1 MRGEGIDAAAGPVT
15 GLDLAAPRPLR
26 ADEVLL
32 NVRAAGVG
40 NWDDL
45 MRAGGWES
53 GLTPPFALGVEA
65 AGVVADTGAEVTG
78 VTAGDEAL
86 AYVFPFR
93 DGGAWAEQVIVPGA
107 LLVPRPVTL
116 SWAQAAALP
125 VPALTAQQVVDDAL
139 GLRAGE
145 KLLVNGGAGVTGGMI
160 VQFAALAGAEVA
172 ATAGPRSADHVRRLG
187 AAHVIDYHDR
197 DWPARAREALG
208 GPAAAAANAV
218 VGGVTGA
225 LAVVADGGRLAS
237 IAGPAPDQPGG
248 GDRGVAPPG
257 QHGRGITTR
266 TVFVQPDPARLRRAA
281 ALLADGSLRLAIAA
295 EYPLAQAAA
304 ALSRV
309 LAGTGGAAVVLRAGQ
324 G

>member
-1 MRGEGIDAAAGPVT
+1 MRGEGIDAAAGTVT
-15 GLDLAAPRPLR
+15 EIDLAAPRPLR

-45 MRAGGWES
+45 MRTGGWEP

-65 AGVVADTGAEVTG
+65 AGVVAATGSEVTG
-78 VTAGDEAL
+78 IAVGDEAL
-86 AYVFPFR
+86 GYVFPFR

-160 VQFAALAGAEVA
+160 VQFAALAGAEAA

-218 VGGVTGA
+218 VGGATDA

-237 IAGPAPDQPGG
+237 IAGAAPDQPE
-248 GDRGVAPPG
+248 
-257 QHGRGITTR
+257 RGITTR
-266 TVFVQPDPARLRRAA
+266 AVFVQPGPAQLRRAA

-295 EYPLAQAAA
+295 EYPLAQAAD

-309 LAGTGGAAVVLRAGQ
+309 LAGTGGAAVALRAGQ

>member
-1 MRGEGIDAAAGPVT
+1 MRGEGIDAAAGTVT
-15 GLDLAAPRPLR
+15 EIDLAAPRPLR

-45 MRAGGWES
+45 MRTGGWEP

-65 AGVVADTGAEVTG
+65 AGVVAATGSEVTG
-78 VTAGDEAL
+78 IAVGDEAL
-86 AYVFPFR
+86 GYVFPFR

-160 VQFAALAGAEVA
+160 VQFAALAGAEAA

-218 VGGVTGA
+218 VGGATDA

-237 IAGPAPDQPGG
+237 IAGPAPDQPE
-248 GDRGVAPPG
+248 
-257 QHGRGITTR
+257 RGITSR
-266 TVFVQPDPARLRRAA
+266 SVFVQPGPAQLRRAA

-295 EYPLAQAAA
+295 EYPLAQAAD

-309 LAGTGGAAVVLRAGQ
+309 LAGTGGAAVALRAGQ

>member
-1 MRGEGIDAAAGPVT
+1 MRAEGIDAAAGTVT

-26 ADEVLL
+26 DDEVLL
-32 NVRAAGVG
+32 DVRAAGVG

-45 MRAGGWES
+45 MRTGGWES

-65 AGVVADTGAEVTG
+65 AGLVAATGAEVTG
-78 VTAGDEAL
+78 LAVGDEAL
-86 AYVFPFR
+86 GYVFPFR

-187 AAHVIDYHDR
+187 AAHVIDYHDP

-218 VGGVTGA
+218 PGGAAGT
-225 LAVVADGGRLAS
+225 LAAVADGGRLAN
-237 IAGPAPDQPGG
+237 IAGAAPDQP
-248 GDRGVAPPG
+248 D
-257 QHGRGITTR
+257 RGITSR
-266 TVFVQPDPARLRRAA
+266 AVYVQPDPARLRRAA

-295 EYPLAQAAA
+295 EYPLAQAAD

-309 LAGTGGAAVVLRAGQ
+309 LAGAGGAAVALRTGQ